1 MKNMKAIFVLAPAII
16 LQGVVR
22 IIAASQQRSDT
33 TLDQQEHCD
42 LQDYSSYSRG
52 FVVGQH
58 NTEPNSSYYAPV
70 TTAILLRQQ
79 ESYCLG
85 FQKTQLHAVASLPW
99 I

>member
-22 IIAASQQRSDT
+22 TIAASQQRSNT

-42 LQDYSSYSRG
+42 LQDYPSYSRG
-52 FVVGQH
+52 CVVGQH
-58 NTEPNSSYYAPV
+58 NTDCSYFAPV
-70 TTAILLRQQ
+70 TTAILLRKQ

-85 FQKTQLHAVASLPW
+85 FHKTQLHAVASLPW